1 MVSRLHQA
9 GQGPSSRSRLQR
21 DETAAG
27 SQRLR
32 ELQQQQHIQTELEW
46 QQSRQEQAQAAAQ
59 QAAGYMSRLGEVL
72 AQYDAAYP
80 AGEEAAGLSK
90 EEQKQLSGQLSEL
103 MAQADGIEASL
114 QKNAGWLDEEAVQT
128 AQANLKSLLQAA
140 ESIPGEMAAY
150 EQGAKDWQQALA
162 YRDGHSLQ
170 ADIVDPITYY
180 RAGQQGLLGDW
191 EGTSYSQYLQQ
202 AGEYMKSMAQTPA
215 QSGEAGK
222 WQEKRMQITSQAI
235 AQQTRKITPDDLAQA
250 DAAVA
255 EAEAIRNKQGEGYVV
270 QREDGSQVSAWQN
283 LREKREERDTLNQR
297 YNQQQKGSPTRFDN
311 MTPEQQQTYVFSPN
325 SDYSQAMQQKLT
337 AMQDSTQEEKL
348 AYLEEQG
355 YTWDEIQRL
364 VMAMDPSDTQQD
376 LLDYINENKR
386 YSGMQAA
393 VGNIAQEHP
402 VLASIVSIP
411 ANVLGDAVSLAEQVG
426 GLLTG
431 NKVSR
436 NSLGNVLTGA
446 ASAARQTVGE
456 QIDNDALRF
465 LYNAGMFAGDMAL
478 GFGVDKLGGRLMGRL
493 GLSGLGSVDDS
504 YRASRG
510 LTGYGGDIEELA
522 GRYSGSTR
530 RAFLSGYDGGV
541 DPQTYARGFD
551 FYHGEGR
558 LGMDFDQASSLADE
572 LGLGISKSSGFQAH
586 ASGVNEAA
594 AKSLTE
600 SVATADDI
608 GQILPDQMHNQVYAA
623 GNNATE
629 EVLEDTYTSSSVER
643 NDLQKHVDDDRI
655 GNDIN
660 GVETQGKRKPYAN
673 SRPSYGKDQIEQ
685 VWERAKD
692 PITGKV
698 YDPSGVEIIWDRSKP
713 RNGQWDMGH
722 IPDAK
727 YSEVHKKYM
736 DGEMSKEEFLNW
748 YRDPANYRPELPSTN
763 RSHRYE

>member
-103 MAQADGIEASL
+103 MAQADGIESSL

-446 ASAARQTVGE
+446 ASAARQTVAE

-478 GFGVDKLGGRLMGRL
+478 GAGVDKLGGRLLGRL

-594 AKSLTE
+594 AKSLTG
-600 SVATADDI
+600 SVADDTIKSVISEADSKRLSKWRYRPSDDLYSKYKEVFDNPKYYDQNTGAIRWPGENGDPNINGFQNGEFQTETLQPGTIIDRYGDTKRGRFFSPYGTSLEARALPPQATQSPYTAYRVLKPFEVKS
-608 GQILPDQMHNQVYAA
+608 GQIAPWFDQPGEGIQYLSDLTV
-623 GNNATE
+623 E
-629 EVLEDTYTSSSVER
+629 ELFMGGY
-643 NDLQKHVDDDRI
+643 I
-655 GNDIN
+655 GKAD
-660 GVETQGKRKPYAN
+660 
-673 SRPSYGKDQIEQ
+673 
-685 VWERAKD
+685 
-692 PITGKV
+692 
-698 YDPSGVEIIWDRSKP
+698 
-713 RNGQWDMGH
+713 
-722 IPDAK
+722 
-727 YSEVHKKYM
+727 
-736 DGEMSKEEFLNW
+736 
-748 YRDPANYRPELPSTN
+748 
-763 RSHRYE
+763 